1 MEVSEEPVGLQE
13 PFTEAVTGEL
23 ETEGTVSGTEINGT
37 SESTGMEDSIGAAET
52 EVITEPVE
60 NPDGAETEENVGS
73 PEREDHL
80 EPVTEAELETDP
92 ETDTA
97 IESEMDTE
105 TESETETEPES
116 ETEKEGKYKVNIT
129 SGEELGVTLNHAN
142 GCYDAGE
149 TVTFSTNLPE
159 GCLTAVGAK
168 PHSILL
174 ALSLPQIDHAWLSD
188 FSQGL
193 YDCCDQFGVSL
204 IGGDTTQSPHLTIT
218 VTALGWIE
226 QGQAVQR
233 SGAKPGDYICVSGT
247 VGDAAY
253 GLAHLGHP
261 LQQRLDYPTPRCELG
276 LALKGLASSMI
287 DVSDGLAQD
296 LGHILKA
303 SQVGASIELNDLPLS
318 ETLRYLQHEQ
328 RYQYALAGGDDYEL
342 CFTISPE
349 HYVKLKQRNLTTNYR
364 KIGVVQSKLGLE
376 FTQNGLAYSLDFHGY
391 QHFA

>member
-1 MEVSEEPVGLQE
+1 MAEFSIIETYFNRQNKNAVDLGVGDDS
-13 PFTEAVTGEL
+13 AVLTPPHGQQL
-23 ETEGTVSGTEINGT
+23 VICADT
-37 SESTGMEDSIGAAET
+37 SVAGRHFPMNTHPHSIGWKSVAVNLSDIAA
-52 EVITEPVE
+52 
-60 NPDGAETEENVGS
+60 
-73 PEREDHL
+73 
-80 EPVTEAELETDP
+80 
-92 ETDTA
+92 
-97 IESEMDTE
+97 M
-105 TESETETEPES
+105 
-116 ETEKEGKYKVNIT
+116 
-129 SGEELGVTLNHAN
+129 
-142 GCYDAGE
+142 
-149 TVTFSTNLPE
+149 
-159 GCLTAVGAK
+159 GAK

-233 SGAKPGDYICVSGT
+233 SGAKSGDYICVSGT

-342 CFTISPE
+342 CFTMSPE
-349 HYVKLKQRNLTTNYR
+349 HYNLLKQQNLAVNYR